1 MKRHMMM
8 ASAVALAFATSAI
21 AQEAASPAEP
31 APTTDASTGPAATT
45 APDTGTNATD
55 AAAGASTATTDS
67 TAATSPAT
75 TSDMAAT
82 PPASDAASAAAAPTP
97 APADPTAAPDAQA
110 ATSMP
115 APADP
120 TAAGTQTATGAAAPA
135 AVDPAKAQAADQ
147 MIAQNWSKYDAGGKG
162 QLTPLEFG
170 TWVLAAQGND
180 MGQQIEKSRQSRQ
193 ANLPSTKVLNATAAE
208 FSKAD
213 ANKDRAISQDE
224 LRTYL
229 AG

>member
-8 ASAVALAFATSAI
+8 ASAIALAFATGAI
-21 AQEAASPAEP
+21 AQQAASPAEP
-31 APTTDASTGPAATT
+31 STTTGSAATT
-45 APDTGTNATD
+45 APEAGTTATD
-55 AAAGASTATTDS
+55 AAAGSA
-67 TAATSPAT
+67 AATSPNT

-82 PPASDAASAAAAPTP
+82 PPASDAASAAAEPTP
-97 APADPTAAPDAQA
+97 ADPNAASGAQA
-110 ATSMP
+110 ATG
-115 APADP
+115 APVAADP
-120 TAAGTQTATGAAAPA
+120 TAAGMQTATGTAAPA
-135 AVDPAKAQAADQ
+135 ATDPAKAQAADQ

>member
-8 ASAVALAFATSAI
+8 ASAAALAFATGAI
-21 AQEAASPAEP
+21 AQQAASPAEP
-31 APTTDASTGPAATT
+31 NSTAAGATTSTDANASTGQAATT
-45 APDTGTNATD
+45 TPD
-55 AAAGASTATTDS
+55 AAAGATSGTPTDS
-67 TAATSPAT
+67 TAATSPST

-97 APADPTAAPDAQA
+97 AAPATPDAQ
-110 ATSMP
+110 
-115 APADP
+115 
-120 TAAGTQTATGAAAPA
+120 TAAGTAAPA

-147 MIAQNWSKYDAGGKG
+147 MIAQNWSKYDAEGKG

-180 MGQQIEKSRQSRQ
+180 MSAQIEKSRQSRQ

-213 ANKDRAISQDE
+213 TNKDRAISQDE

>member
-1 MKRHMMM
+1 MTTHMMM
-8 ASAVALAFATSAI
+8 ASAVALALATGAI
-21 AQEAASPAEP
+21 AQEATSPA
-31 APTTDASTGPAATT
+31 APNSTTDATAGTPADGMAADGTAVAT
-45 APDTGTNATD
+45 PSG
-55 AAAGASTATTDS
+55 
-67 TAATSPAT
+67 

-82 PPASDAASAAAAPTP
+82 PPASDAASAAAAPTMTDPNAADTQTAAGTP
-97 APADPTAAPDAQA
+97 APADPTAVGAQ
-110 ATSMP
+110 
-115 APADP
+115 
-120 TAAGTQTATGAAAPA
+120 TAAGTAAPA
-135 AVDPAKAQAADQ
+135 AIDPAKAQAADQ
-147 MIAQNWSKYDAGGKG
+147 MIAQNWGKYDTGGKG

-180 MGQQIEKSRQSRQ
+180 MSLQIEKSRQSRQ
-193 ANLPSTKVLNATAAE
+193 ANLPSTKVLNATAGE